1 VFTLCAHP
9 ETGEVVTPTAAELDP
24 SGDALPLRAT
34 RSVNPQDVTVDA
46 ALLAANGQIM
56 PPQIAASQS
65 VLPKLKLVGDA
76 LHLAAQ
82 GGPRY
87 AEVRSLGR
95 GGMGEVA
102 LVEDRDIGR
111 PVALKRLLPEG
122 TSPGVVARFVDEVRT
137 IGRLEHPNIVPIHDV
152 GVDDDGRYFFV
163 MKYVDGETL
172 ESIIERLKAQNPA
185 AVEQYDVQAR
195 VQIFEG
201 LLLALEYAH
210 SHGVLHRDLKPANV
224 MVGRYGE
231 VVLMDWGV
239 ATTFNQ
245 GGVAAGVAGPG
256 PATDAPTT
264 RLSATHA
271 GSIVGTP
278 HYMSPEQTR
287 GAKGK
292 LDHRSDLFSACVLF
306 HELLGLNHR
315 HDDKSTLM
323 AVLMAVNTSEAPYP
337 GTMFAPHP
345 AQPDGINAAY
355 AHFLNRGLQRDP
367 DKRWQSAREMLDE
380 LDNIQAGRCRVQC
393 PVTLTKRI
401 AGETNLFIDRRPMQA
416 FMAAVVASLAF
427 VGMTAYTVMSL
438 L

>member
-1 VFTLCAHP
+1 
-9 ETGEVVTPTAAELDP
+9 
-24 SGDALPLRAT
+24 
-34 RSVNPQDVTVDA
+34 
-46 ALLAANGQIM
+46 
-56 PPQIAASQS
+56 
-65 VLPKLKLVGDA
+65 
-76 LHLAAQ
+76 
-82 GGPRY
+82 
-87 AEVRSLGR
+87 
-95 GGMGEVA
+95 MGEVA